1 MHKYAIYDMDR
12 TITRIGT
19 FTPFLWFAAK
29 RAPWRIPLL
38 APYFASLAGYPLK
51 LLDRKALKTLGVYLI
66 LGPKARKARVE
77 ALVRDYCAH
86 VLAHN
91 IHPAIVERVRADKA
105 QGYELVLATASPDF
119 YAGAIGAA
127 LGFDHVLATVQARHG
142 DGGIG
147 HRIASANCY
156 GPEKLRR
163 IEEWLPVARGDCS
176 VRFYSD
182 HHSDAPVLE
191 WADEAYAVN
200 PNAKLRA
207 LAEKRGW
214 TIMGRA

>member
-1 MHKYAIYDMDR
+1 MQHYAIYDMDR

-29 RAPWRIPLL
+29 RSPWRIPLL
-38 APYFASLAGYPLK
+38 LAYFASLAGYPLK
-51 LLDRKALKTLGVYLI
+51 LLDRKALKTWGGLLI
-66 LGPKARKARVE
+66 LGRRPGKARVE
-77 ALVRDYCAH
+77 ALVRDYAAH
-86 VLAHN
+86 VLARN
-91 IHPAIVERVRADKA
+91 VQPPSLARIDADKA
-105 QGYELVLATASPDF
+105 EGQTLVLATASPDF
-119 YAGAIGAA
+119 YAEEIGAA
-127 LGFDHVLATVQARHG
+127 LGFDHVIATVQARHA

-163 IEEWLPVARGDCS
+163 IVEWLPVARGDCA

-182 HHSDAPVLE
+182 HHSDAPVFE
-191 WADEAYAVN
+191 WADEAVAVN

-207 LAEKRGW
+207 LAKQRGW
-214 TIMGRA
+214 AIMGGA